1 MRRLAVALPLL
12 IAACTLPHED
22 APHEDEPQGNG
33 PASFADD
40 RSQPVA
46 ALLDHVLEGY
56 FASPEH
62 DGYTVCAATTDGRE
76 AAALPFE
83 QEAGLMARHVSLA
96 SFDACSLVDGAWQ
109 NVDSGTLAQV
119 FEVHSFSCT
128 DIDHC
133 SGFVTFTRR
142 DTVLHNSLY
151 RMTFADGAW
160 QFSEDRRLIGGRDG

>member
-1 MRRLAVALPLL
+1 MRLVVALPLL
-12 IAACTLPHED
+12 LAACTT
-22 APHEDEPQGNG
+22 PQEAG
-33 PASFADD
+33 PPSFVND

-56 FASPEH
+56 FASPAH

-83 QEAGLMARHVSLA
+83 QETALMARHISLS
-96 SFDACSLVDGAWQ
+96 SFDACNMIDGAWQ

-128 DIDHC
+128 NADHC
-133 SGFVTFTRR
+133 SGFVTFTRSS
-142 DTVLHNSLY
+142 TVLHNSLY
-151 RMTFADGAW
+151 RMAFADGAW
-160 QFSEDRRLIGGRDG
+160 QFSEDRRLMGGQDG